1 MAALALG
8 SSPLTGLGSLRP
20 GIRLWLAIIAG
31 VLGLLGVATVV
42 SFAVRVLIGRTLIIS
57 DVVNKSKYAKHRK
70 EIYRRIGY
78 RFPRQEAA
86 EADRWNIF
94 DDAFLLKCEH
104 QQRSGSENE
113 RREGRDGLNV
123 VMLILENAALI
134 ETQKRF
140 DELCLTLAVIF
151 PLLILFIGTFAWAA
165 NPGKEITKE
174 FEKPVEQNL
183 ALNNSDK
190 TLLGRAGIAPSCLS

>member
-1 MAALALG
+1 MSERGGESLYRAAIQQLRETSKWIVAAAAGMAALALG

-140 DELCLTLAVIF
+140 DELCLDSSSHISIIDSFHWNICL
-151 PLLILFIGTFAWAA
+151 G
-165 NPGKEITKE
+165 GK
-174 FEKPVEQNL
+174 PWQG
-183 ALNNSDK
+183 DY
-190 TLLGRAGIAPSCLS
+190 